1 MERLLES
8 GKARA
13 IGLSNFNILKTKQI
27 LDVAR
32 IIPAVN
38 QVEIHPYFP
47 QRELLEFSSRHGI
60 ILMAHQP
67 LGGRP
72 VPVVRAHSDE
82 PFPTEDPTILR
93 VAIECGMTP
102 AQVCLS
108 WAVQRGIPVIPKS
121 VQEEH
126 MKQNL
131 QLKRLPDDAF
141 RAVDDITLKR
151 RPIRFLDPSRHLG
164 FDIFDEDND
173 QPFKRTSKGVA
184 NFLRIETGNQLS
196 LLHMHQAIFESSEHE
211 FLAATASQMDQSQK
225 RSFAGFLSRSGTE
238 KSVQRGFVRTDTA
251 SSFLS
256 VAASSL
262 DLSDDEKGPLGL
274 TTLYEP
280 PPPATPVADIVFIH
294 GLGGGSR
301 KTWSYSPDPPHYWP
315 QSWLPQD
322 EDFADVR
329 IHTYGYKAD
338 WGGRRQSVLDTH
350 DFAQSL
356 LGALRNHP
364 AVRRSRTRI
373 ILVGHSMGGSVAKKA
388 YILARQDP
396 TAADLG
402 ARVHSMFFLATPHRG
417 SDMATVLENMLAVA
431 WGHKRFVSDLAPN
444 SAALTAI
451 NDAFRH
457 FAPELRLWSFYETL
471 PTRGVNRIVVERH
484 LATLGYHNEE
494 VASMD
499 ADHRHVCK
507 FDTPADPNY
516 KVLRNALVSALDM
529 IRSTSR
535 ADPERSHGAGG
546 ERDHP
551 GLHQAP
557 SVSAAEATAIVRSF
571 LGVREPLEGDLATLQ
586 VLKQPG
592 SCEWFTK
599 KSCFTAWRDGTAP
612 GILWLVGRPAAGK
625 SVLACHVIEQLTPP
639 HALCSYFICKHAKAG
654 ESTLSECFRSLAFQM
669 AIQDTAVMGALL
681 QLARDDLSWDKSD
694 ESSVWRRLFTN
705 CIFKLPSLGKHF
717 WVIDGLD
724 ACSSFGA
731 LFTKRLLASLP
742 QHLRLFGTSRNLEEI
757 ERGLASLGAS
767 RASVQVL
774 SDTDT
779 IEDMRLFL
787 STRLS
792 ELGRPETAEDRERM
806 CEKILRK
813 ATGSFLWARL
823 VLQEFEDAWTEE
835 AMDAI
840 LREIPADL
848 SALYARVVQS
858 IQADRRKLPLAKSIL
873 TWVVLASRP
882 LTVDELRCAVK
893 LDTNQTLQNAAK
905 AIPDLCS
912 QLVFIDQHDNVH
924 MIHETAREFLLTE
937 TGELPPSM
945 QKKRDH
951 TRVASLLLKYLSSGV
966 LKPLQ
971 GKAHHGSG
979 RPRGF
984 AKPAV
989 TAAPADTSLLEYAC
1003 AFFSEHL
1010 YRATSSDD
1018 PLMDELSDFLGT
1030 NNVLS
1035 WIEHIAAG
1043 GDLTPLSRT
1052 AMNLRE
1058 YLGRRMKYVP
1068 PTDRSVQLVDG
1079 WATDLIRVAAK
1090 FRAQLLDCPSSIHSL
1105 IPSLCPAESTI
1116 SRTSSKDARQS
1127 SFASTLTVKGLPPG
1141 SWDDCLIRMDFHKGQ
1156 TTAVRHGVR
1165 YFAIGLSTGQI
1176 SLYDPTSI
1184 QVLHELKHQERVRIL
1199 EFSPDDL
1206 LLASCG
1212 TKHITVWD
1220 PKAGTMVSSFELHSP
1235 PLAVTFVG
1243 VDELLGAFRSC
1254 ELIKWNLQ
1262 TEEQEC
1268 ISWKQV
1274 GSQGGSGTYDAPE
1287 GIVPASP
1294 PSVAAFLTIDGE
1306 VLLAVGYRA
1315 HPILVWN
1322 ALDLQLLGFCE
1333 PDIAN
1338 NGIDTMVFNPNP
1350 EVPALLVALQGG
1362 SLCIFNYVTME
1373 MLCRRPDVYANSVA
1387 CSPDGRTVIIGSSQ
1401 GLIEVFELE
1410 QDHNGAATTLN
1421 LIYRSNHPLDGRIV
1435 GVAFSADGLRF
1446 VDVRGQQGRVW
1457 APAALPT
1464 RGMLDGLADPVI
1476 TTHLIPSAD
1485 GKFIVA
1491 GKSNG
1496 DVVLFSTADAA
1507 QAGILYRHARDASIV
1522 SISFVEARNLL
1533 ISADIAGR
1541 VLAVQLHAP
1550 LSEAAASSD
1559 TERVS
1564 VLLDQRF
1571 GGAIASLLTNAAG
1584 NRVLVSGPFFD
1595 QLWELPSG
1603 RIFLP
1608 KGAAGAELAVTGT
1621 SVPPRPVSPAPNA
1634 AAAVTGD
1641 GTTASTAETRSAFQ
1655 HPSNPDWFVRVT
1667 SDIARVYSW
1676 ADFTELTA
1684 QEGIRLARELVVG
1697 SEHNPPSPTPPNAS
1711 SATANASYHLG
1722 PGFVVELFRPTASS
1736 SARLYLWPAAEFD
1749 PSRPESVARPASE
1762 PNLAAVGPAV
1772 LSILRIVGPSTL
1784 LFLDIRLWVCSVE
1797 LHSVTNTTSAGTL
1810 FRPVG
1815 FGRMPTSTSTPAAAT
1830 APRPDPR
1837 LVAPVA
1843 REPAFHARR
1852 HFFAL
1857 SEWRTA
1863 SGELR
1868 CSVAFASPSPSRG
1881 GNTAGRDIVAFA
1893 NGHRLVVIHGGL
1905 EFAEDVVASV
1915 SMSGVGGGLGNGNT
1929 SQHVWSV
1936 VSGSMHR
1943 RSSNW

>member
-1 MERLLES
+1 MERLVES

-13 IGLSNFNILKTKQI
+13 IGLSNFNILKTKRI
-27 LDVAR
+27 LEVAR

-60 ILMAHQP
+60 LLMAHQP

-72 VPVVRAHSDE
+72 VTVVRAHSDE
-82 PFPTEDPTILR
+82 PFPTEDPT
-93 VAIECGMTP
+93 
-102 AQVCLS
+102 VCLS

-173 QPFKRTSKGVA
+173 QP
-184 NFLRIETGNQLS
+184 
-196 LLHMHQAIFESSEHE
+196 HE
-211 FLAATASQMDQSQK
+211 FLAVTASQMDQSHK
-225 RSFAGFLSRSGTE
+225 RPFSGFLSRSGTD

-301 KTWSYSPDPPHYWP
+301 KTWSYSPEPRHYWP

-338 WGGRRQSVLDTH
+338 WGGRRQTVLDTH

-529 IRSTSR
+529 IRSTSG
-535 ADPERSHGAGG
+535 ADPERSHGAAG
-546 ERDHP
+546 ERDQP

-557 SVSAAEATAIVRSF
+557 SVSASEAIAIVRSF

-599 KSCFTAWRDGTAP
+599 KTCFTAWRDGTAP

-625 SVLACHVIEQLTPP
+625 SVLACHVIEQLTLP

-669 AIQDTAVMGALL
+669 AMQDSAVMVALL

-705 CIFKLPSLGKHF
+705 CIFKLPSTGKHF

-724 ACSSFGA
+724 ECSNFGA
-731 LFTKRLLASLP
+731 VFTKRLLASLP

-757 ERGLASLGAS
+757 ERGLTSLGAS

-848 SALYARVVQS
+848 SALYARMVQS

-905 AIPDLCS
+905 AIPDLCG
-912 QLVFIDQHDNVH
+912 QLVFIDQHDSVH
-924 MIHETAREFLLTE
+924 MIHETAREFLLSE
-937 TGELPPSM
+937 TGGLPLSM

-971 GKAHHGSG
+971 GKAHQGGG

-1018 PLMDELSDFLGT
+1018 LLMDELSDFLGT
-1030 NNVLS
+1030 HNVLS

-1079 WATDLIRVAAK
+1079 WVTDLIRVAAK
-1090 FRAQLLDCPSSIHSL
+1090 FRPQLLDCPSSIHSL
-1105 IPSLCPAESTI
+1105 IPSLCPSESTI
-1116 SRTSSKDARQS
+1116 SRTPTKDARQS
-1127 SFASTLTVKGLPPG
+1127 SFASTLTVKGLAPG

-1176 SLYDPTSI
+1176 SLYDPPSI
-1184 QVLHELKHQERVRIL
+1184 QVLQQLNHPERVRIL

-1220 PKAGTMVSSFELHSP
+1220 PKVGTMVSSFELQSP
-1235 PLAVTFVG
+1235 PLAVTFIG

-1262 TEEQEC
+1262 TKEQEC
-1268 ISWKQV
+1268 ISWKQKV
-1274 GSQGGSGTYDAPE
+1274 DSQGGNRAYNAPE

-1294 PSVAAFLTIDGE
+1294 PSVAAFLAIDGE

-1322 ALDLQLLGFCE
+1322 ALELQLLGFCE

-1338 NGIDTMVFNPNP
+1338 NGIDAMVFSPNP
-1350 EVPALLVALQGG
+1350 DLPALLVALQGG
-1362 SLCIFNYVTME
+1362 SLCIFDYVTME

-1387 CSPDGRTVIIGSSQ
+1387 CSSDGRSVIIGSSQ

-1410 QDHNGAATTLN
+1410 QTHNGAATTLN
-1421 LIYRSNHPLDGRIV
+1421 VIYRSNHPLDGRIV

-1457 APAALPT
+1457 APAALVRKIGNELESSIGTSEADAALLLPPKPT
-1464 RGMLDGLADPVI
+1464 RGMLDSLADPVI

-1507 QAGILYRHARDASIV
+1507 QAGILYRHARDASI
-1522 SISFVEARNLL
+1522 
-1533 ISADIAGR
+1533 
-1541 VLAVQLHAP
+1541 QLP
-1550 LSEAAASSD
+1550 L
-1559 TERVS
+1559 
-1564 VLLDQRF
+1564 
-1571 GGAIASLLTNAAG
+1571 GLTRG
-1584 NRVLVSGPFFD
+1584 WWP
-1595 QLWELPSG
+1595 LW
-1603 RIFLP
+1603 
-1608 KGAAGAELAVTGT
+1608 
-1621 SVPPRPVSPAPNA
+1621 
-1634 AAAVTGD
+1634 
-1641 GTTASTAETRSAFQ
+1641 
-1655 HPSNPDWFVRVT
+1655 
-1667 SDIARVYSW
+1667 
-1676 ADFTELTA
+1676 
-1684 QEGIRLARELVVG
+1684 RE
-1697 SEHNPPSPTPPNAS
+1697 
-1711 SATANASYHLG
+1711 
-1722 PGFVVELFRPTASS
+1722 
-1736 SARLYLWPAAEFD
+1736 
-1749 PSRPESVARPASE
+1749 SR
-1762 PNLAAVGPAV
+1762 
-1772 LSILRIVGPSTL
+1772 
-1784 LFLDIRLWVCSVE
+1784 
-1797 LHSVTNTTSAGTL
+1797 H
-1810 FRPVG
+1810 
-1815 FGRMPTSTSTPAAAT
+1815 STPAGI
-1830 APRPDPR
+1830 
-1837 LVAPVA
+1837 
-1843 REPAFHARR
+1843 
-1852 HFFAL
+1852 
-1857 SEWRTA
+1857 S
-1863 SGELR
+1863 
-1868 CSVAFASPSPSRG
+1868 SR
-1881 GNTAGRDIVAFA
+1881 
-1893 NGHRLVVIHGGL
+1893 
-1905 EFAEDVVASV
+1905 
-1915 SMSGVGGGLGNGNT
+1915 
-1929 SQHVWSV
+1929 
-1936 VSGSMHR
+1936 
-1943 RSSNW
+1943 